1 MSVSPNLF
9 LALGLAVAA
18 SACSGGKGNQTF
30 SEVLVRPA
38 VRAPADIVTPDTA
51 LRAWSPNGAVFA
63 TTMVIIENGETRR
76 QDIWGLAETGTALR
90 VSRDA
95 AGVANNAALVDAT
108 LKMTSMDLGG
118 SQQVTELAPDGV
130 APNSTSLSLI
140 VFLPPAGALR
150 DPRLAWE
157 PATVDARGITLR
169 TSRGGPY
176 EATVL
181 LDERT
186 LFPLEFSAEQ
196 DGIVLAVAFENSRL
210 IAATAPARKLFDVE
224 NLAERLK

>member
-1 MSVSPNLF
+1 MSVSPSLF

-18 SACSGGKGNQTF
+18 SACSGGEGNQTF
-30 SEVLVRPA
+30 SEVLVTPA
-38 VRAPADIVTPDTA
+38 VRAPSDIVTPDTA
-51 LRAWSPNGAVFA
+51 LRAWSPVDAVFA
-63 TTMVIIENGETRR
+63 TTMVFMERGVTNR
-76 QDIWGLAETGTALR
+76 QDIWGLAETGMALR
-90 VSRDA
+90 VSRNA
-95 AGVANNAALVDAT
+95 TGVANNAALVDAT

-130 APNSTSLSLI
+130 PPNTTGLSLI
-140 VFLPPAGALR
+140 VFLPPAGVFR

-157 PATVDARGITLR
+157 PATVDARGTTLR

-186 LFPLEFSAEQ
+186 LFPLEFSTEQ

-210 IAATAPARKLFDVE
+210 IALTAPVRKLFDVE
-224 NLAERLK
+224 NLAERLR